1 MATTGVTSSTP
12 TAATTAT
19 TPAATLSSGTSAAL
33 ASTPEAVAAANKA
46 AAQKLISSLGAG
58 SGVDVA
64 SLAQNLVD
72 AEGAPQK
79 NAINA
84 KITKNEAR
92 ISGYS
97 AMSFVLSQVNTAMTA
112 LKDQSSF
119 NTLSASNTDTNAFD
133 ITAGTA
139 AATGSHDIEVLR
151 VAKPQ
156 RTVSSGLSSPTV
168 SLNGGNAMNVAVYV
182 GAMPTVA
189 TIPGDDT
196 ATPPTRQ
203 TANVSFT
210 ALRAGQSVTVAGLTY
225 TATSASSASEVAAAF
240 SGLAG
245 NATTSTTAPKGTIS
259 GTLTA
264 FSAGVV
270 DPTNPSQLTFTSTTA
285 GNTPTFAMSSGAS
298 LLNIPAGQDN
308 PQGIVDAINASANG
322 VTAQLVNTGDGSA
335 NPFQIILTGQQGAS
349 NTFRFAAQD
358 GNGNAL
364 SGLTFDPTNPTNQV
378 ASDAQVKVDGITYT
392 RTNNSLTDVVPGVTL
407 SLKGLTASP
416 ASVTLT
422 RDTTPI
428 KDKITALVSSY
439 NDAVSIFKEVTD
451 PKSTL
456 PTYGATLVGDSTV
469 RAIKQQLRGMFTAIS
484 STPGSSVS
492 ALWQLGISLDQSGVM
507 SVDATKLDTALTNN
521 YSDVV
526 KTFTGNQNGVSAL
539 STGNAG
545 IAGDAFKKLTK
556 MLGNTGAL
564 LTQSESANTQNTKY
578 KDDLTKLQTRLDA
591 MLKRYQTQFSK
602 MDSIVGGVNTQK
614 TSLKATFDG
623 MMASLTG
630 KN

>member
-1 MATTGVTSSTP
+1 MATTGVTSSTATA
-12 TAATTAT
+12 TAA
-19 TPAATLSSGTSAAL
+19 TPAATLSSSTSAAL
-33 ASTPEAVAAANKA
+33 ASSPEAVAAANKA
-46 AAQKLISSLGAG
+46 AAQKLITSLGAG

-64 SLAQNLVD
+64 ALAQNLVD

-119 NTLSASNTDTNAFD
+119 NTLSASNTDTTAFD

-156 RTVSSGLSSPTV
+156 RTVSSGLTSPTV
-168 SLNGGNAMNVAVYV
+168 SLNSGKAMNVAVYV

-189 TIPGDDT
+189 TLPGDGA

-203 TANVSFT
+203 TANVTFT

-225 TATSASSASEVAAAF
+225 TATSTSSASEVAAAF

-245 NATTSTTAPKGTIS
+245 NATSSTTSPKGTIS
-259 GTLTA
+259 GTLTD

-270 DPTNPSQLTFTSTTA
+270 DTTNPSQLIFTSTTT

-298 LLNIPAGQDN
+298 LLNIAAGQDN

-349 NTFRFAAQD
+349 NIFRFAAQD

-364 SGLTFDPTNPTNQV
+364 SALTFDPTNPTNQA

-407 SLKGLTASP
+407 SLKGLTAAP

-422 RDTTPI
+422 RDNTPI
-428 KDKITALVSSY
+428 KDKIAALVSSY

-469 RAIKQQLRGMFTAIS
+469 RAIKQQLRGMFTGIS

-526 KTFTGNQNGVSAL
+526 KTFTGNQNGISAL

>member
-1 MATTGVTSSTP
+1 MATTGVSSST
-12 TAATTAT
+12 TSAATTSA
-19 TPAATLSSGTSAAL
+19 LSSGTSAAL

-79 NAINA
+79 NALNA

-119 NTLSASNTDTNAFD
+119 NTLSASNTNTSAFD
-133 ITAGTA
+133 VTASTS
-139 AATGSHDIEVLR
+139 AATGSHDIEVQRL
-151 VAKPQ
+151 AKAQ
-156 RTVSSGLSSPTV
+156 RTVSDGLASPTAPLNAGLAMSV
-168 SLNGGNAMNVAVYV
+168 SVYV
-182 GAMPTVA
+182 GAKPTMTTVA
-189 TIPGDDT
+189 GTGD
-196 ATPPTRQ
+196 AVSGTRQ
-203 TANVSFT
+203 TATVSFT
-210 ALRAGQSVTVAGLTY
+210 PLLAGQSVTVAGLTY
-225 TATSASSASEVAAAF
+225 KATSATTAAEVAAAF

-245 NATTSTTAPKGTIS
+245 NATSSTTAPKGTIS
-259 GTLTA
+259 GTLTD
-264 FSAGVV
+264 FSAGVS
-270 DPTNPSQLTFTSTTA
+270 DGTGKLTFTSTATGATTA
-285 GNTPTFAMSSGAS
+285 FAMSSAAPK
-298 LLNIPAGQDN
+298 LAIAAGQDT
-308 PQGIVDAINASANG
+308 PQGIVNAINAAANG
-322 VTAQLVNTGDGSA
+322 VTAQLVNTGDGTDK
-335 NPFQIILTGQQGAS
+335 PYQIILTGQVGAS
-349 NTFRFAAQD
+349 NVFSYSAQD
-358 GNGNAL
+358 ANGADISGVSFNPANA
-364 SGLTFDPTNPTNQV
+364 TNQT
-378 ASDAQVKVDGITYT
+378 AADAKVKVDGITYV
-392 RTNNSLTDVVPGVTL
+392 RTSNALTDVVPGLTL
-407 SLKGLTASP
+407 NLKGLTTSAASIN
-416 ASVTLT
+416 LM
-422 RDTTPI
+422 RDNTPI

-469 RAIKQQLRGMFTAIS
+469 RAIKQQLRGMFTGSS
-484 STPGSSVS
+484 STPGTSVN

-521 YSDVV
+521 YDDVV
-526 KTFTGNQNGVSAL
+526 KTFTGNKNGISAL
-539 STGNAG
+539 STENAG

>member
-1 MATTGVTSSTP
+1 MATSGVTSSTATA
-12 TAATTAT
+12 TAA
-19 TPAATLSSGTSAAL
+19 TPAATLSSTTSAAL
-33 ASTPEAVAAANKA
+33 ASSPEAVAAANKA
-46 AAQKLISSLGAG
+46 AAQKLITSLGAG

-64 SLAQNLVD
+64 ALAQNLVD

-119 NTLSASNTDTNAFD
+119 NTLSASNTDTTAFD

-156 RTVSSGLSSPTV
+156 RTVSTGLSSPTV
-168 SLNGGNAMNVAVYV
+168 SLNNGQAMNVAVYV

-189 TIPGDDT
+189 TLPGDDT

-203 TANVSFT
+203 TANVTFT

-225 TATSASSASEVAAAF
+225 TATSTSSASEVAAAF

-245 NATTSTTAPKGTIS
+245 NATSSTTSPKGTIS
-259 GTLTA
+259 GTLTD

-270 DPTNPSQLTFTSTTA
+270 DPTNPSQLTFTSSTT
-285 GNTPTFAMSSGAS
+285 GNTPTFSMSSGAS
-298 LLNIPAGQDN
+298 LLNIAAGQDN

-322 VTAQLVNTGDGSA
+322 VSAQLVNTGDGSA

-349 NTFRFAAQD
+349 NVFRFAAQD

-364 SGLTFDPTNPTNQV
+364 SALTFDPTNPTNQA

-407 SLKGLTASP
+407 SLKGLTAAP

-422 RDTTPI
+422 RDNTPI

-469 RAIKQQLRGMFTAIS
+469 RAIKQQLRGMFTGIS

-526 KTFTGNQNGVSAL
+526 KTFTGNQNGISAL

-591 MLKRYQTQFSK
+591 MLKRYQTQFST
-602 MDSIVGGVNTQK
+602 MDSIVGGVNSQK

>member
-1 MATTGVTSSTP
+1 MATTGATSST
-12 TAATTAT
+12 TTTSTSASS
-19 TPAATLSSGTSAAL
+19 LSSGTSAAL
-33 ASTPEAVAAANKA
+33 ASTPEAVAKANKA
-46 AAQKLISSLGAG
+46 AAQKLISALGAG

-119 NTLSASNTDTNAFD
+119 NTLSASNTNTAAFD
-133 ITAGTA
+133 VSASTS
-139 AATGSHDIEVLR
+139 AATGAHDIEVLR
-151 VAKPQ
+151 LAKAQ
-156 RTVSSGLSSPTV
+156 RTVSDGLASPTTT
-168 SLNGGNAMNVAVYV
+168 LNGGLAISVSVYV
-182 GAMPTVA
+182 GAKPTMTSVA
-189 TIPGDDT
+189 GTGDA
-196 ATPPTRQ
+196 ATGTRQ
-203 TANVSFT
+203 TATVSFT
-210 ALRAGQSVTVAGLTY
+210 PLLAGQSVTVAGLTY
-225 TATSASSASEVAAAF
+225 KATSATTAAEVAAAF

-245 NATTSTTAPKGTIS
+245 NATSSTTAPKGTVS
-259 GTLTA
+259 GTLTG
-264 FSAGVV
+264 FSAGVS
-270 DPTNPSQLTFTSTTA
+270 DGTGNLTFTSTAAGTTA
-285 GNTPTFAMSSGAS
+285 AFAMSSAAPK
-298 LLNIPAGQDN
+298 LTIAAGQDT
-308 PQGIVDAINASANG
+308 PQGIVNAINAASNG
-322 VTAQLVNTGDGSA
+322 VTAQLVNTGDGTS
-335 NPFQIILTGQQGAS
+335 NPYQIILTGKVGSS
-349 NTFRFAAQD
+349 NVFSYSAQD
-358 GNGNAL
+358 ANGADISGVSFNPANA
-364 SGLTFDPTNPTNQV
+364 TNQT
-378 ASDAQVKVDGITYT
+378 AADAKVKVDGITYV
-392 RTNNSLTDVVPGVTL
+392 RTSNALTDVVPGLTIN
-407 SLKGLTASP
+407 LKGLTTSA
-416 ASVTLT
+416 ASVNLT
-422 RDTTPI
+422 RDNTPI
-428 KDKITALVSSY
+428 KDKINALVTSY
-439 NDAVSIFKEVTD
+439 NDAISIFKEVSDT
-451 PKSTL
+451 KSTL
-456 PTYGATLVGDSTV
+456 PTYGATLVGDSTL
-469 RAIKQQLRGMFTAIS
+469 RSIKQQLRGMFTGAS
-484 STPGSSVS
+484 STPGSSVG

-507 SVDATKLDTALTNN
+507 SLDATKLDTALTNN
-521 YSDVV
+521 YDDVV
-526 KTFTGNQNGVSAL
+526 KTFTGNKNGISAL
-539 STGNAG
+539 STENAG

>member
-1 MATTGVTSSTP
+1 MATTGVSSNTS
-12 TAATTAT
+12 AATTSA
-19 TPAATLSSGTSAAL
+19 LSTGTSTAL

-119 NTLSASNTDTNAFD
+119 NTLSASNTNTAAFD
-133 ITAGTA
+133 VSASTS
-139 AATGSHDIEVLR
+139 AATGIHDIEVLR
-151 VAKPQ
+151 LAKAQ
-156 RTVSSGLSSPTV
+156 RTVSDGLASPTTT
-168 SLNGGNAMNVAVYV
+168 LNGGLAMSVSVYV
-182 GAMPTVA
+182 GAKPTMTSVA
-189 TIPGDDT
+189 GTGDA
-196 ATPPTRQ
+196 ATGTRQ
-203 TANVSFT
+203 TATVSFT
-210 ALRAGQSVTVAGLTY
+210 PLLAGQSVTVAGLTY
-225 TATSASSASEVAAAF
+225 KATSATTAAEVAAAF

-245 NATTSTTAPKGTIS
+245 NATSSTTAPKGTIS
-259 GTLTA
+259 GTLTD
-264 FSAGVV
+264 FSAGVT
-270 DPTNPSQLTFTSTTA
+270 DGTGKLTFTSTASGTTA
-285 GNTPTFAMSSGAS
+285 AFAMSSAAPK
-298 LLNIPAGQDN
+298 LAIAAGQDT
-308 PQGIVDAINASANG
+308 PQGIVNAINAASNG
-322 VTAQLVNTGDGSA
+322 VTAQLVNTGDGTG
-335 NPFQIILTGQQGAS
+335 NPYQIILTGQVGAS
-349 NTFRFAAQD
+349 NVFSYSAQD
-358 GNGNAL
+358 ANGADISGVSFNPANA
-364 SGLTFDPTNPTNQV
+364 TNQTS
-378 ASDAQVKVDGITYT
+378 ADAKVKVDGITFV
-392 RTNNSLTDVVPGVTL
+392 RTSNALTDVVPGLTIN
-407 SLKGLTASP
+407 LKGLTTSAASLN
-416 ASVTLT
+416 LT
-422 RDTTPI
+422 RDNTPI
-428 KDKITALVSSY
+428 KDKINALVTSY
-439 NDAVSIFKEVTD
+439 NDAISIFKEVSD

-456 PTYGATLVGDSTV
+456 PTYGATLVGDSTL
-469 RAIKQQLRGMFTAIS
+469 RTIKQQLRGMFTGSS

-521 YSDVV
+521 YDDVV
-526 KTFTGNQNGVSAL
+526 KTFTGNKNGISAL
-539 STGNAG
+539 STENAG

-578 KDDLTKLQTRLDA
+578 KDDLTKLQIRLDA
-591 MLKRYQTQFSK
+591 ILKRYQTQFSR
-602 MDSIVGGVNTQK
+602 MDNIVGGVNTQK
-614 TSLKATFDG
+614 TSLKSTFDG

-630 KN
+630 KS

>member
-1 MATTGVTSSTP
+1 MATTGATSST
-12 TAATTAT
+12 TTTSTSAS
-19 TPAATLSSGTSAAL
+19 TLSSGTSAAL
-33 ASTPEAVAAANKA
+33 ASTPEAVAKANKA
-46 AAQKLISSLGAG
+46 AAQKLISALGAG

-97 AMSFVLSQVNTAMTA
+97 AMSFVLSQVNTAMSA

-119 NTLSASNTDTNAFD
+119 NTLSASNTNTAAFD
-133 ITAGTA
+133 ISASTS
-139 AATGSHDIEVLR
+139 AATGTHDIEVQRL
-151 VAKPQ
+151 AKAQ
-156 RTVSSGLSSPTV
+156 RTVSDGLTSPTTT
-168 SLNGGNAMNVAVYV
+168 LNGGLAMSVSIYV
-182 GAMPTVA
+182 GAKPTMTSVA
-189 TIPGDDT
+189 GTGVADT
-196 ATPPTRQ
+196 GTRQ
-203 TANVSFT
+203 TAAVSFT
-210 ALRAGQSVTVAGLTY
+210 PLLAGQSVTVAGLTY
-225 TATSASSASEVAAAF
+225 KASSATTAAEVAAAF

-245 NATTSTTAPKGTIS
+245 NATSSTTAPKGTVS
-259 GTLTA
+259 GTLTG
-264 FSAGVV
+264 FSAGVS
-270 DPTNPSQLTFTSTTA
+270 DGTGNLTFTSTTA
-285 GNTPTFAMSSGAS
+285 GVTPTFAMSSAAPK
-298 LLNIPAGQDN
+298 LAVAAGQDT
-308 PQGIVDAINASANG
+308 PQGIVNAINAAANG
-322 VTAQLVNTGDGSA
+322 VTAQLVNTGDGTS
-335 NPFQIILTGQQGAS
+335 NPYQIILTGQVGATNVFS
-349 NTFRFAAQD
+349 YSAQD
-358 GNGNAL
+358 ANGAVISSVAFNPANA
-364 SGLTFDPTNPTNQV
+364 TNQT
-378 ASDAQVKVDGITYT
+378 AADAKVKVDGITYV
-392 RTNNSLTDVVPGVTL
+392 RTNNALTDVVPGLTIN
-407 SLKGLTASP
+407 LKGLTTSA

-422 RDTTPI
+422 RDNTPI
-428 KDKITALVSSY
+428 KDKINALVTSY
-439 NDAVSIFKEVTD
+439 NDAISIFKEVSDT
-451 PKSTL
+451 KSTL
-456 PTYGATLVGDSTV
+456 PTYGATLVGDSTL
-469 RAIKQQLRGMFTAIS
+469 RSIKQQLRGMFTASS
-484 STPGSSVS
+484 STPGTSVS

-521 YSDVV
+521 YDDVV
-526 KTFTGNQNGVSAL
+526 KTFTGNKNGISAL
-539 STGNAG
+539 STENAG

-630 KN
+630 KS

>member
-1 MATTGVTSSTP
+1 MATTGATSST
-12 TAATTAT
+12 TTTSTSAS
-19 TPAATLSSGTSAAL
+19 TLSSGTSAAL
-33 ASTPEAVAAANKA
+33 ASTPEAVAKANKA
-46 AAQKLISSLGAG
+46 AAQKLISALGAG

-119 NTLSASNTDTNAFD
+119 NTLSASNTNTAAFD
-133 ITAGTA
+133 VSASTS
-139 AATGSHDIEVLR
+139 AATGIHDIEVLR
-151 VAKPQ
+151 LAKAQ
-156 RTVSSGLSSPTV
+156 RTVSDGLASPTTT
-168 SLNGGNAMNVAVYV
+168 LNGGLAMSVSVYV
-182 GAMPTVA
+182 GAKPTMTSVA
-189 TIPGDDT
+189 GTGDADT
-196 ATPPTRQ
+196 GTRQ
-203 TANVSFT
+203 TAAVSFT
-210 ALRAGQSVTVAGLTY
+210 PLLAGQSVTVAGLTY
-225 TATSASSASEVAAAF
+225 KASSATTAAEVAAAF

-245 NATTSTTAPKGTIS
+245 NATSSTTAPKGTVS
-259 GTLTA
+259 GTLTG
-264 FSAGVV
+264 FSAGVS
-270 DPTNPSQLTFTSTTA
+270 DGTGNLTFTSTTA
-285 GNTPTFAMSSGAS
+285 GVTPAFAMSSAAPK
-298 LLNIPAGQDN
+298 LAVAAGQDT
-308 PQGIVDAINASANG
+308 PQGIVNAINAAANG
-322 VTAQLVNTGDGSA
+322 VTAQLVNTGDGTS
-335 NPFQIILTGQQGAS
+335 NPYQIILTGQVGAS
-349 NTFRFAAQD
+349 NVFSYSAQD
-358 GNGNAL
+358 ANGAAISSVAFNTANA
-364 SGLTFDPTNPTNQV
+364 TNQT
-378 ASDAQVKVDGITYT
+378 AADAKVKVDGITYV
-392 RTNNSLTDVVPGVTL
+392 RTNNALTDVVPGLTIN
-407 SLKGLTASP
+407 LKGLTTSA

-422 RDTTPI
+422 RDNTPI
-428 KDKITALVSSY
+428 KDKINALVTSY
-439 NDAVSIFKEVTD
+439 NDAISIFKEVSDT
-451 PKSTL
+451 KSTL
-456 PTYGATLVGDSTV
+456 PTYGATLVGDSTL
-469 RAIKQQLRGMFTAIS
+469 RSIKQQLRGMFTGSS
-484 STPGSSVS
+484 STPGTSVS

-507 SVDATKLDTALTNN
+507 SVDATKLDAALTNN
-521 YSDVV
+521 YDDVV
-526 KTFTGNQNGVSAL
+526 KTFTGNKNGISAL
-539 STGNAG
+539 STENAG

>member
-1 MATTGVTSSTP
+1 M
-12 TAATTAT
+12 
-19 TPAATLSSGTSAAL
+19 
-33 ASTPEAVAAANKA
+33 
-46 AAQKLISSLGAG
+46 
-58 SGVDVA
+58 
-64 SLAQNLVD
+64 
-72 AEGAPQK
+72 
-79 NAINA
+79 
-84 KITKNEAR
+84 
-92 ISGYS
+92 
-97 AMSFVLSQVNTAMTA
+97 
-112 LKDQSSF
+112 
-119 NTLSASNTDTNAFD
+119 
-133 ITAGTA
+133 
-139 AATGSHDIEVLR
+139 
-151 VAKPQ
+151 
-156 RTVSSGLSSPTV
+156 
-168 SLNGGNAMNVAVYV
+168 
-182 GAMPTVA
+182 
-189 TIPGDDT
+189 
-196 ATPPTRQ
+196 
-203 TANVSFT
+203 
-210 ALRAGQSVTVAGLTY
+210 TVAGLTY

-245 NATTSTTAPKGTIS
+245 NATSSTTAPKGTIS